1 MTSPSP
7 HLDRVIEAAAGR
19 LEPERRDLFAAFTSV
34 LLHGVE
40 FNHAGG
46 ESMLATLALEAFAW
60 VEERVSGDIQVRIR
74 NTEDRP
80 GHTVVEVL
88 QDDHP
93 FIVDSLRLAL
103 RRFEV
108 EERLLIHPILRVDRD
123 AGGRLLHAE
132 AGGNTEPRESYVYVE
147 FMPRIDD
154 GPRLAE
160 LERDVRQVMGW
171 VCDVTSDHRR
181 MIRALREL
189 MANLEYA
196 GPSLAGG
203 PERAAR
209 IQRFLDWILDGR
221 FVFVGMRR
229 YGLRRVDGEPE
240 AQIVPGTGLGMWR
253 DDTSSRLFQA
263 RRGDDIPGDI
273 RDQIED
279 ARIMVIG
286 KSWIESRI
294 LRHGRLD
301 RVFVKEHDDQGRV
314 TGFTI
319 IVGLFTQR
327 VLRTPSSQ
335 IPLLS
340 EWLHE
345 ILDRSQITYGS
356 HDHRVMVAAFD
367 STPVELLIGAE
378 VDMIADLLEELVEA
392 AKSKLVRLV
401 LRTHPRGRTLYAA
414 VLLPREHYREDL
426 RAQLRRLLEESTGAS
441 YIDDRTSFIEEGTA
455 VVHCFC
461 TAAEGRTLDPD
472 VVDLEE
478 QVRALCSPWED
489 QLLDAL
495 SHRYGEDRAAELAA
509 RYETAF
515 PEALRVQTHPLD
527 AVRDVEALEALAAS
541 GEPQFALYFDHGDAV
556 RDTATLRMYLSEPPL
571 LSDLIHAADHFG
583 IRVVDA
589 QLIPVEPV
597 GRTKVTVESLRILP
611 LGADQSDLDLL
622 APRLSQAMAATLSGA
637 VHSDALNGL
646 VLGAGLDWRE
656 VDCMRAYLE
665 YFVQVQGTLSRPY
678 LRKVLLQ
685 NPLAVR
691 ILVRYFKAR
700 LDPALTSRERSEREF
715 SLHLTF
721 ETYRDRISALNEDR
735 ALAGF
740 FNLID
745 ATLRTNF
752 FAARAEPH
760 RTVFKLDSAKVKE
773 LTGVI
778 PYREIFVHSAEM
790 MGIHLR
796 GGPVARGGLRWSDRH
811 DDLRVEILDLMST
824 QMLKNGLIVPVG
836 AKGGFLLRRTD
847 LSATEARAAADE
859 QYRVFIASLLDVTDN
874 LDADG
879 SVVPPEGVWRRDDDD
894 PYLVVAA
901 DKGTAHLSDTA
912 NEIAVA
918 RDFWLGYSFASG
930 GSEGYDHKK
939 YGITARGAWECV
951 EHHFAELGIDPERDT
966 YTVVGIGDMS
976 GDVFGN
982 GMLLA
987 RRAELIAAFDHRHI
1001 FLDPDPDP
1009 DASWKERKR
1018 LFDLPRSS
1026 WADYSAEV
1034 ISEGGGVHPRSAK
1047 RIEVPASLR
1056 QRMGLGTEQ
1065 VSGQELVRA
1074 ILAMEVD
1081 LLWNGGIG
1089 TYVKASHEAH
1099 ADVGDR
1105 ANDAVR
1111 VDASQLR
1118 ARVIGEGGNLGLTEA
1133 ARVEAA
1139 LHGVR
1144 LNTDA
1149 IDNSAGVD
1157 LSDHEVNYKVALAP
1171 LVRSGRLAAAE
1182 RHELLF
1188 AVADEACQSVLAHN
1202 RSQVLALSLDEL
1214 RSRGDPDLFM
1224 RTIESL
1230 CEYNRLDAAELGLP
1244 DAAAVTERTAQ
1255 GLGLT
1260 RPELAVLLGLAKLH
1274 VLAEL
1279 VKSDLPL
1286 SDYVDP
1292 IYRSYFPPRFC
1303 EELPDALAAHRL
1315 HREIAALRVVNRLV
1329 DAGGATLF
1337 SALTT
1342 ELGVE
1347 VPEAVAAM
1355 LQAEDVLRVPDYRK
1369 RLLERVDASR
1379 EGIYRALVEVDGNV
1393 RQVARYL
1400 LRSGVHEPDAERV
1413 ERWRSGI
1420 DGLRDAMGEYLSE
1433 TETKNLAARRERFE
1447 WQELPPDLA
1456 FDISAMGLADG
1467 GLNILRICERTS
1479 VEPIAAARV
1488 YTRLA
1493 AETGIN
1499 WVYGR
1504 LSQTDARSQWDRMVL
1519 VDLRGQLLDIQRE
1532 ITESVLAREP
1542 DDLAAAVATFVAEH
1556 AAVLERVRGLQR
1568 RAAAAAGPS
1577 ALAVIT
1583 ERLSSLCS

>member
-1 MTSPSP
+1 MAVTPP

-19 LEPERRDLFAAFTSV
+19 LDPERRDLFAEFTSV

-40 FNHAGG
+40 FHHAGG
-46 ESMLATLALEAFAW
+46 ESMLVTVALEAFAW
-60 VEERVSGDIQVRIR
+60 AEERVSGEIQVRVR
-74 NTEDRP
+74 NPEDRP

-103 RRFEV
+103 QRFEV
-108 EERLLIHPILRVDRD
+108 EERLVIHPILRVDRD
-123 AGGRLLHAE
+123 AEGRLLHAE
-132 AGGNTEPRESYVYVE
+132 AAGNSEPRESYVYVE
-147 FMPRIDD
+147 FVPRIDE

-160 LERDVRQVMGW
+160 LERSVRQVMGW
-171 VCDVTSDHRR
+171 VRDVTSDHRR

-196 GPSLAGG
+196 GTFIAGG
-203 PERAAR
+203 PERAGR
-209 IQRFLDWILDGR
+209 IQRFLDWVLDGR

-229 YGLRRVDGEPE
+229 YRMRRLDGEPE
-240 AQIVPGTGLGMWR
+240 AQIVPETGLGMWR

-263 RRGDDIPGDI
+263 RRGDDIPEDI

-279 ARIMVIG
+279 ARIMLIS
-286 KSWIESRI
+286 KSRIESRI
-294 LRHGRLD
+294 QRPGRLD

-319 IVGLFTQR
+319 VVGLFTQR
-327 VLRTPSSQ
+327 SERLREVLNRF
-335 IPLLS
+335 
-340 EWLHE
+340 H
-345 ILDRSQITYGS
+345 ITFGS
-356 HDHRVMVAAFD
+356 HDHRAMVAAFD
-367 STPVELLIGAE
+367 SAPVELLIGAE
-378 VDMIADLLEELVEA
+378 VDMIADLLQELVEA
-392 AKSKLVRLV
+392 AGSNLVRLV

-426 RAQLRRLLEESTGAS
+426 RAQLRRLLEERTGAS

-461 TAAEGRTLDPD
+461 TAAEGRTLAPD
-472 VVDLEE
+472 AVDLEE
-478 QVRALCSPWED
+478 RVRALCSPWED

-495 SHRYGEDRAAELAA
+495 RHRYGEDRAPELAA

-527 AVRDVEALEALAAS
+527 AVRDVDALEALAAS
-541 GEPQFALYFDHGDAV
+541 GEPQFALYFDHGDAE
-556 RDTATLRMYLSEPPL
+556 RATATLRMYLSEPPL

-597 GRTKVTVESLRILP
+597 GRPEVAVESLRVLP
-611 LGADQSDLDLL
+611 LGADQGDLDAL
-622 APRLSQAMAATLSGA
+622 APRLSQALAATLSGA
-637 VHSDALNGL
+637 VPSDALNGL

-665 YFVQVQGTLSRPY
+665 YFMQVQGTLSRPH

-691 ILVRYFKAR
+691 ILVRYFEAR
-700 LDPALTSRERSEREF
+700 LAPALSAHERSEREF

-740 FNLID
+740 FNLIE

-752 FAARAEPH
+752 FAPRAEPH
-760 RTVFKLDSAKVKE
+760 RIVFKLDSSRVKE
-773 LTGVI
+773 LTGIV

-811 DDLRVEILDLMST
+811 DDLRVEILGLMST

-836 AKGGFLLRRTD
+836 AKGGFLLRRMD

-874 LDADG
+874 LAADG
-879 SVVPPEGVWRRDDDD
+879 SAIPPEGVWRLDDDD

-918 RDFWLGYSFASG
+918 RDFWLGDAFASG
-930 GSEGYDHKK
+930 GSEGYDHKE

-987 RRAELIAAFDHRHI
+987 RRAKLIAAFDHRHI
-1001 FLDPDPDP
+1001 FIDPDPDP

-1018 LFDLPRSS
+1018 LFDLPRSN

-1056 QRMGLGTEQ
+1056 QRMGLGADQ

-1074 ILAMEVD
+1074 FLAIPVD

-1099 ADVGDR
+1099 VDVGDR

-1111 VDASQLR
+1111 IDASQLR
-1118 ARVIGEGGNLGLTEA
+1118 ARVVGEGGNLGLTQA

-1171 LVRSGRLAAAE
+1171 LVRSGRLAAAD

-1188 AVADEACQSVLAHN
+1188 AVADEACQSALAHN

-1214 RSRGDPDLFM
+1214 RSQGDPDLFM
-1224 RTIESL
+1224 RSALSL

-1244 DAAAVTERTAQ
+1244 DAAVMSERAGQ
-1255 GLGLT
+1255 GVGLT

-1274 VLAEL
+1274 ALAEL
-1279 VKSDLPL
+1279 GKSDLPL
-1286 SDYVDP
+1286 SDYADP
-1292 IYRSYFPPRFC
+1292 IYRSYFPARFH
-1303 EELPDALAAHRL
+1303 EELPDALADHRL
-1315 HREIAALRVVNRLV
+1315 RREIGALRLVNRLV

-1337 SALTT
+1337 SALTA
-1342 ELGVE
+1342 ELGVG
-1347 VPEAVAAM
+1347 VPEAVGAM
-1355 LQAEDVLRVPDYRK
+1355 LQAEDVLRIPDYRE
-1369 RLLERVDASR
+1369 RLLERVEASR
-1379 EGIYRALVEVDGNV
+1379 EGIYRVLIEVDRDV

-1400 LRSGVHEPDAERV
+1400 LRSGAHEPDAERV
-1413 ERWRSGI
+1413 ARWRSGL
-1420 DGLRDAMGEYLSE
+1420 DVLRNAMGEYLSE
-1433 TETKNLAARRERFE
+1433 SETKNLAARRERFE

-1456 FDISAMGLADG
+1456 FDISGMALADR

-1479 VEPIAAARV
+1479 VEPIDAARA
-1488 YTRLA
+1488 YARLA
-1493 AETGIN
+1493 EETGIN

-1504 LSQTDARSQWDRMVL
+1504 LSQTDAGSQWDRMVL
-1519 VDLRGQLLDIQRE
+1519 VDVRGQLLDIQRE

-1542 DDLAAAVATFVAEH
+1542 DDLAAAVDAFVAEH

-1568 RAAAAAGPS
+1568 RAAAAASPA